1 MLATWRYM
9 LLYSVKD
16 LKQGRRNGFQSESG
30 RAMKHWQVLSTTMV
44 GQPEKC
50 LNSRRSRMAK
60 TVTFWPWRHPF
71 NSFCFESLSF
81 FPLFPFFV
89 FATQKS
95 GVQRGV
101 GGRGGMP
108 APPDPPVSPL
118 ALLRFPAEYFPF
130 IKYSLKNFRVLNI
143 YQTKLFERN
152 KNFEPNLLSFFLT
165 QSSVASYMSTDFTKW
180 NSFVDILSRKS
191 YDMKIQQIL
200 NQFMVR

>member
-50 LNSRRSRMAK
+50 LNSRRSRVAK
-60 TVTFWPWRHPF
+60 TVTFWPWRHPL
-71 NSFCFESLSF
+71 NSFYFESLSF

-95 GVQRGV
+95 GVQRG
-101 GGRGGMP
+101 GGGERGHARPSG
-108 APPDPPVSPL
+108 PPSIAAGPVKVSSWIFSFYKIFFEKL
-118 ALLRFPAEYFPF
+118 QSF
-130 IKYSLKNFRVLNI
+130 KY
-143 YQTKLFERN
+143 
-152 KNFEPNLLSFFLT
+152 LS
-165 QSSVASYMSTDFTKW
+165 
-180 NSFVDILSRKS
+180 N
-191 YDMKIQQIL
+191 
-200 NQFMVR
+200 